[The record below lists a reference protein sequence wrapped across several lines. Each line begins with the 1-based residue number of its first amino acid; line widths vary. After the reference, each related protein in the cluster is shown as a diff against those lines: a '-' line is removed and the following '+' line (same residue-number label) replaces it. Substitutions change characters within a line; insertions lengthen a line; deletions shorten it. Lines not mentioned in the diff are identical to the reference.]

1 MAACGFWPVGHRVL
15 AVVVDDEGRVAAP
28 LIALDDDE
36 RWELLGRLDAEHG
49 LDCELVFPDSMLRY
63 DAICRFALER
73 RHITWAAPSVLVD
86 AIRRAAALDRAPRT
100 AAMLARLALVPALRQ
115 RLRRVE
121 HVDRDWRQLTLL
133 EPRTS
138 PPKGTPPPA
147 R

>member
-1 MAACGFWPVGHRVL
+1 MAACGLWPVERRVV
-15 AVVVDDEGRVAAP
+15 AVVVDDDGHVAAP
-28 LIALDDDE
+28 LIALDDDD

-49 LDCELVFPDSMLRY
+49 LDCELVVPDALLRS
-63 DAICRFALER
+63 DIICRFALER

-86 AIRRAAALDRAPRT
+86 AIRRVAALDRAPRT

-115 RLRRVE
+115 HLRRAE
-121 HVDRDWRQLTLL
+121 HVERDWRQLTLL

-138 PPKGTPPPA
+138 TPKGTPPPA